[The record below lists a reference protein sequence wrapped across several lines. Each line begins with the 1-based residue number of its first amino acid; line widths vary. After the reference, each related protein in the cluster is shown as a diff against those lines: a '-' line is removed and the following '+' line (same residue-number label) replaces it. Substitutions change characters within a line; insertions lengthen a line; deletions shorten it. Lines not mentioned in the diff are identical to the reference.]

1 MKKYIKMIFL
11 LLTVFALCGCS
22 GNFPQIDLQQAMELP
37 EHGVIEQSIFEQI
50 QKEDAVAIFQGSS
63 NNIFYEWTIF
73 GNDLTECRDIN
84 LEVEIVPGEGQEL
97 QISFA
102 EQQAFGFPALLSI
115 HLNDIWNAQS
125 AAVYQ
130 GKQPVSSVSIT
141 GTKQTILNFSVNDVL
156 GTCTIAADED
166 PMEQVDVAQ
175 MELEN
180 EDAALENEDLTKG
193 SLEEVSENDLSK
205 DEASED
211 AEVFEKAKEDKKKAA
226 GVDSYLSAVTDEDA
240 TSDVYGSEEEAA
252 QPKRSDKE
260 MEQVENVSRET
271 TSNKNK
277 SMKSDAYLSSVQNT
291 SGRVYSD
298 GKQKEKDQYLT
309 DPVPE
314 GKPLPVEP
322 EEQNIN
328 EEKTFTCTFSIECAT
343 ILNNLEDLDADKLE
357 MVPSSGIILK
367 KKNVKFS
374 QGESVF
380 DVLQRICQE
389 EGIHLES
396 SWTPIYNSA
405 YIEGINN
412 LYEFDCGELSGW
424 MYRVN
429 GWYPNYGSSRYQLEQ
444 GDVVEWRYTCDLG
457 KDIGGGYA
465 VGSQ

>member
-50 QKEDAVAIFQGSS
+50 QKEDAVAIFHGSS

-166 PMEQVDVAQ
+166 PMESVDMAQVELKNDEDTLGEECS
-175 MELEN
+175 MEE
-180 EDAALENEDLTKG
+180 T
-193 SLEEVSENDLSK
+193 LEEDVSKHALP
-205 DEASED
+205 
-211 AEVFEKAKEDKKKAA
+211 KEEAA
-226 GVDSYLSAVTDEDA
+226 GVDSYLSAVTGTNA
-240 TSDVYGSEEEAA
+240 TSEVYGSEEGAA
-252 QPKRSDKE
+252 QPKSSDKE
-260 MEQVENVSRET
+260 TEQEENVSRET

-277 SMKSDAYLSSVQNT
+277 SMKSDGYLSSVQNT
-291 SGRVYSD
+291 GGRVYSD

-309 DPVPE
+309 NPVPE

-322 EEQNIN
+322 EEQKIN

-357 MVPSSGIILK
+357 MVPSSGVILK
-367 KKNVKFS
+367 KKNVEFL

-444 GDVVEWRYTCDLG
+444 GDIVEWRYTCDLG